1 MHATA
6 QRSSTAGSVAR
17 TSGVRLSIL
26 GAVGRPLV
34 YLVLVA
40 LAFLAA
46 FPFYWIVVG
55 SLMKP
60 VELFARLP
68 HVWPA
73 EPSLGAYGRIFE
85 LVPLGR
91 YFFNSIFVGLITVVV
106 AVLISSAAGYCFA
119 QLHFPGRAILFG
131 LTLATLMVPFQS
143 RIVPLFVMFT
153 GWGLNNTYAGIII
166 PGLASAFGVFMMT
179 QFFQSL
185 PSEMREAALIDGASE
200 LRIFLQVF
208 LPVARPGVATLAL
221 FTFMQSWDQL
231 LWPMIIAPKPD
242 MRTLQVGL
250 AFINQTALT
259 WNNTMAA
266 IVLSVIPMVLAFIAA
281 QGQFIEGISAGAVKE

>member
-1 MHATA
+1 MLG
-6 QRSSTAGSVAR
+6 QLLIYVAIV
-17 TSGVRLSIL
+17 T
-26 GAVGRPLV
+26 
-34 YLVLVA
+34 

-46 FPFYWIVVG
+46 FPFYWMLVG

-60 VELFARLP
+60 VELFSRVPRL
-68 HVWPA
+68 WPGD
-73 EPSLGAYGRIFE
+73 PSWAAYIRIFD

-91 YFFNSIFVGLITVVV
+91 YFFNSIFVALITVIV
-106 AVLISSAAGYCFA
+106 AVLVSSAAGYCFA
-119 QLHFPGRAILFG
+119 LLHFPGKAILFG
-131 LTLATLMVPFQS
+131 LTLATLMVPFQT

-179 QFFQSL
+179 QFFKSL
-185 PSEMREAALIDGASE
+185 PPEMREAALIDGASE
-200 LRIFLQVF
+200 LRVFWQIFLP
-208 LPVARPGVATLAL
+208 LARPGVATLAL
-221 FTFMQSWDQL
+221 FTFTQSWDAL
-231 LWPMIIAPKPD
+231 LWPMIIAPTPD

-266 IVLSVIPMVLAFIAA
+266 VVLSVLPVVLAFLLA
-281 QGQFIEGISAGAVKE
+281 QGQFIAGISAGAVKE

>member
-1 MHATA
+1 MQATA
-6 QRSSTAGSVAR
+6 ESGRAAHSSRSAFPG
-17 TSGVRLSIL
+17 L
-26 GAVGRPLV
+26 GQTLV
-34 YLVLVA
+34 YVVIVA

-46 FPFYWIVVG
+46 FPFYWMVVG

-60 VELFARLP
+60 VELFSRVPRL
-68 HVWPA
+68 WPA
-73 EPSLGAYGRIFE
+73 DPSWAAYTRIFD

-91 YFFNSIFVGLITVVV
+91 YFFNSVFVALITVVV

-119 QLHFPGRAILFG
+119 QLRFPGKAILFA
-131 LTLATLMVPFQS
+131 LTLATLMVPFQT

-153 GWGLNNTYAGIII
+153 NWGLNNTYAGIII

-179 QFFQSL
+179 QFFKSL
-185 PSEMREAALIDGASE
+185 PTEMREAALVDGASE
-200 LRIFLQVF
+200 LRVFWQIFLP
-208 LPVARPGVATLAL
+208 LARPGVATLAL
-221 FTFMQSWDQL
+221 FTFTQSWDAL
-231 LWPMIIAPKPD
+231 LWPMIIAPTPD

-266 IVLSVIPMVLAFIAA
+266 VVLSVLPVVVAFLLAQEQFIA
-281 QGQFIEGISAGAVKE
+281 GISAGAVKE

>member
-1 MHATA
+1 MQATA
-6 QRSSTAGSVAR
+6 QPGRATATIEAASLRASP
-17 TSGVRLSIL
+17 SGGL
-26 GAVGRPLV
+26 GRPLL
-34 YLVLVA
+34 YLFLIVLT
-40 LAFLAA
+40 LLAA
-46 FPFYWIVVG
+46 LPFYWMVVG

-60 VELFARLP
+60 VELFSRVPKL
-68 HVWPA
+68 WPSD
-73 EPSLGAYGRIFE
+73 PSLAAYVRIFE

-91 YFFNSIFVGLITVVV
+91 YFFNSIFVGVVTVIV
-106 AVLISSAAGYCFA
+106 AVLVSSAAGYCFA
-119 QLHFPGRAILFG
+119 QLTFPGRAIWFG
-131 LTLATLMVPFQS
+131 LTLATLMVPYQS

-179 QFFQSL
+179 QFFKTL
-185 PSEMREAALIDGASE
+185 PSEMREAALVDGASE
-200 LRIFLQVF
+200 IRIFLQIF
-208 LPVARPGVATLAL
+208 LPVAQPAVATLAL

-266 IVLSVIPMVLAFIAA
+266 IVLSVIPMVAAFLIA

>member
-1 MHATA
+1 MQATA
-6 QRSSTAGSVAR
+6 QRERTLSTPMAESEAAR
-17 TSGVRLSIL
+17 PGL
-26 GAVGRPLV
+26 ARPLI
-34 YLVLVA
+34 YLVLIV
-40 LAFLAA
+40 LAFLTA
-46 FPFYWIVVG
+46 FPFYWMVVG

-60 VELFARLP
+60 VELFSRVP
-68 HVWPA
+68 KFWPA
-73 EPSLGAYGRIFE
+73 EPSLGSYARIFE

-91 YFFNSIFVGLITVVV
+91 YFFNSIFVGVVTVIV
-106 AVLISSAAGYCFA
+106 AVIISSAAGYCFA
-119 QLHFPGRAILFG
+119 QLDFPGKAFWFV
-131 LTLATLMVPFQS
+131 LTLATLMVPYQS

-153 GWGLNNTYAGIII
+153 AWGLNNTYAGLII

-179 QFFQSL
+179 QFFKTL
-185 PSEMREAALIDGASE
+185 PSEMREAALVDGASE
-200 LRIFLQVF
+200 VRIFAQIF
-208 LPVARPGVATLAL
+208 LPVAQPAVATLAL
-221 FTFMQSWDQL
+221 FMFMQSWDQL

-266 IVLSVIPMVLAFIAA
+266 IVLSVLPMVAAFLVA

>member
-1 MHATA
+1 
-6 QRSSTAGSVAR
+6 V
-17 TSGVRLSIL
+17 VI
-26 GAVGRPLV
+26 
-34 YLVLVA
+34 VA

-46 FPFYWIVVG
+46 FPFYWMVVG

-60 VELFARLP
+60 VELFSRVPRL
-68 HVWPA
+68 WPA
-73 EPSLGAYGRIFE
+73 DPSWAAYTRIFD

-91 YFFNSIFVGLITVVV
+91 YFFNSVFVALITVVV

-119 QLHFPGRAILFG
+119 QLRFPGKAILFA
-131 LTLATLMVPFQS
+131 LTLATLMVPFQT

-153 GWGLNNTYAGIII
+153 NWGLNNTYAGIII

-179 QFFQSL
+179 QFFKSL
-185 PSEMREAALIDGASE
+185 PAEMREAALVDGASE
-200 LRIFLQVF
+200 LRVFWQIFLP
-208 LPVARPGVATLAL
+208 LARPGVATLAL
-221 FTFMQSWDQL
+221 FTFTQSWDAL
-231 LWPMIIAPKPD
+231 LWPMIIAPTPD

-266 IVLSVIPMVLAFIAA
+266 VVLSVLPVVVAFLLAQEQFIA
-281 QGQFIEGISAGAVKE
+281 GISAGAVKE

>member
-1 MHATA
+1 MQATLDA
-6 QRSSTAGSVAR
+6 HPAIVTSR
-17 TSGVRLSIL
+17 TRPL
-26 GAVGRPLV
+26 GLGRPLI
-34 YLVLVA
+34 YAVLIFF
-40 LAFLAA
+40 AFLAA
-46 FPFYWIVVG
+46 FPFYWMVVG

-60 VELFARLP
+60 VELFARVPRL
-68 HVWPA
+68 WPA
-73 EPSLGAYGRIFE
+73 EPSFGAYLRIFE

-91 YFFNSIFVGLITVVV
+91 YFFNSILVALITVVV

-119 QLHFPGRAILFG
+119 LLHFPGKAILFG

-153 GWGLNNTYAGIII
+153 GWGLNNTYAGLII

-185 PSEMREAALIDGASE
+185 PPEMREAALIDGASE
-200 LRIFLQVF
+200 LRIFWQIF
-208 LPVARPGVATLAL
+208 LPLARPGVATLAL
-221 FTFMQSWDQL
+221 FTFTQSWDAL
-231 LWPMIIAPKPD
+231 LWPIIIAPKPD

-250 AFINQTALT
+250 AVINQTALT

-266 IVLSVIPMVLAFIAA
+266 VVLSVIPVVLAFVLA
-281 QGQFIEGISAGAVKE
+281 QGQFIAGISAGAVKE

>member
-1 MHATA
+1 M
-6 QRSSTAGSVAR
+6 
-17 TSGVRLSIL
+17 I
-26 GAVGRPLV
+26 
-34 YLVLVA
+34 
-40 LAFLAA
+40 
-46 FPFYWIVVG
+46 IG

-60 VELFARLP
+60 VELFARIPRL
-68 HVWPA
+68 WPA
-73 EPSLGAYGRIFE
+73 DPSWAAYSRIFE

-91 YFFNSIFVGLITVVV
+91 YFFNSIFVALVTVVV

-119 QLHFPGRAILFG
+119 MLHFPGRAILFG
-131 LTLATLMVPFQS
+131 VTLATLMVPFQS

-166 PGLASAFGVFMMT
+166 PGLAGAFGVFMMT

-185 PSEMREAALIDGASE
+185 PAEMREAALIDGASE
-200 LRIFLQVF
+200 LRIFAQIF
-208 LPVARPGVATLAL
+208 LPLARPGVATLAL
-221 FTFMQSWDQL
+221 FTFTQSWDAL
-231 LWPMIIAPKPD
+231 LWPMIIAPTPD

-266 IVLSVIPMVLAFIAA
+266 VVLSVIPVVLAFFFA
-281 QGQFIEGISAGAVKE
+281 QGQFIAGISAGAVKE

>member
-1 MHATA
+1 MQATVQSRRATA
-6 QRSSTAGSVAR
+6 AALAPRAAR
-17 TSGVRLSIL
+17 LPGL
-26 GAVGRPLV
+26 GRPLV
-34 YLVLVA
+34 YIVLTFFA
-40 LAFLAA
+40 LLAA
-46 FPFYWIVVG
+46 FPFYWMVIG

-60 VELFARLP
+60 VELFARVPRL
-68 HVWPA
+68 WPGD
-73 EPSLGAYGRIFE
+73 PSWASYTRIFE

-91 YFFNSIFVGLITVVV
+91 YFFNSIFVALITVIV
-106 AVLISSAAGYCFA
+106 AVLVSSAAGYCFA
-119 QLHFPGRAILFG
+119 QLKFPGKAILFG

-185 PSEMREAALIDGASE
+185 PAEMREAALIDGASE
-200 LRIFLQVF
+200 VRIFWQIF
-208 LPVARPGVATLAL
+208 LPLARPGVATLAL
-221 FTFMQSWDQL
+221 FTFTQSWDAL

-266 IVLSVIPMVLAFIAA
+266 IVLSVIPVVLAFFLA
-281 QGQFIEGISAGAVKE
+281 QGQFIAGISAGAVKE

>member
-1 MHATA
+1 MQATLDA
-6 QRSSTAGSVAR
+6 HPAIVTSR
-17 TSGVRLSIL
+17 TRPL
-26 GAVGRPLV
+26 GLGRPLI
-34 YLVLVA
+34 YAVLIFF
-40 LAFLAA
+40 AFLAA
-46 FPFYWIVVG
+46 FPFYWMVVG

-60 VELFARLP
+60 VELFARVPRL
-68 HVWPA
+68 WPA
-73 EPSLGAYGRIFE
+73 EPSFGAYLRIFE

-91 YFFNSIFVGLITVVV
+91 YFFNSILVALITVVV

-119 QLHFPGRAILFG
+119 LLHFPGKAILFG

-153 GWGLNNTYAGIII
+153 GWGLNNTYAGLII

-185 PSEMREAALIDGASE
+185 PPEMREAALIDGASE
-200 LRIFLQVF
+200 LRIFWQIF
-208 LPVARPGVATLAL
+208 LPLARPGVATLAL
-221 FTFMQSWDQL
+221 FTFTQSWDAL
-231 LWPMIIAPKPD
+231 LWPIIIAPKPD

-250 AFINQTALT
+250 AVINQTALT

-266 IVLSVIPMVLAFIAA
+266 VVLSVIPVVLAFFLA
-281 QGQFIEGISAGAVKE
+281 QGQFIAGISAGAVKE